1 MYLAENL
8 VRDVFLEL
16 GLHPEEVDLLLQ
28 EAVVW
33 PKSLEVDARTNG
45 VLSPLR
51 LVYVLGLWRDVE
63 V

>member
-1 MYLAENL
+1 M
-8 VRDVFLEL
+8 RDVFLEL